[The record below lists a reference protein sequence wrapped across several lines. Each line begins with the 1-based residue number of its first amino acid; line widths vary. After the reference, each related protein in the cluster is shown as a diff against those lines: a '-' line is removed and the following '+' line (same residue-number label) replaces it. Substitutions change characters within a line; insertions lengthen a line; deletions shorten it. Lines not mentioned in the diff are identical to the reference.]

1 MEVKNSVYFE
11 HNRKEQK
18 VYYALM
24 AFPLICNMNATQ
36 FLHREMYSNIFFLI
50 HSTAFVV
57 DINNTI
63 QLLYSLI
70 INSATEYIADF
81 IDGKTL
87 VTFHD
92 LLSCLHASWSI
103 IINVY
108 YDA

>member
-1 MEVKNSVYFE
+1 MFY
-11 HNRKEQK
+11 
-18 VYYALM
+18 
-24 AFPLICNMNATQ
+24 
-36 FLHREMYSNIFFLI
+36 
-50 HSTAFVV
+50 HSAFVV

>member
-1 MEVKNSVYFE
+1 MFY
-11 HNRKEQK
+11 
-18 VYYALM
+18 
-24 AFPLICNMNATQ
+24 
-36 FLHREMYSNIFFLI
+36 

-70 INSATEYIADF
+70 INSVTEYIADF

>member
-1 MEVKNSVYFE
+1 MAIIAYFG
-11 HNRKEQK
+11 
-18 VYYALM
+18 
-24 AFPLICNMNATQ
+24 P
-36 FLHREMYSNIFFLI
+36 
-50 HSTAFVV
+50 AFVV

-81 IDGKTL
+81 IDSKTL

>member
-11 HNRKEQK
+11 HNR
-18 VYYALM
+18 
-24 AFPLICNMNATQ
+24 N
-36 FLHREMYSNIFFLI
+36 
-50 HSTAFVV
+50 
-57 DINNTI
+57 INNTI

-70 INSATEYIADF
+70 INSVTEYIADF

>member
-1 MEVKNSVYFE
+1 MLPYFSIE
-11 HNRKEQK
+11 KCT
-18 VYYALM
+18 VILYLD
-24 AFPLICNMNATQ
+24 P
-36 FLHREMYSNIFFLI
+36 
-50 HSTAFVV
+50 AFVV